1 MIYYFPTSISKIK
14 LLSHILF
21 TSASVTQKLMNGK
34 SCIDIEVLRKRKKG
48 HKIINDK
55 SRMDK

>member
-1 MIYYFPTSISKIK
+1 MIDYFPTSISKIK

-21 TSASVTQKLMNGK
+21 TSASVSQKLMHGK
-34 SCIDIEVLRKRKKG
+34 SCIDMKSYEKEKKG

-55 SRMDK
+55 SRMD